1 MSILQF
7 CFPNRQLEK
16 RLEVCRERLF
26 RIAYAWSHDEMLAD
40 DLVQDTLVKAL
51 LHLHQLKKPD
61 VLESWVIS
69 ILNNVWHDYLR
80 RNKDLVDI
88 DALVYCARETPEHI
102 HEREQMVN
110 QVRTAVAQLPMG
122 QRQVVSL
129 VDLEGMSY
137 RHVSEVLDIPVGTVM
152 SRLNR
157 ARNTMLTRLSVKQ
170 NVVQLHR

>member
-88 DALVYCARETPEHI
+88 DAFVYCARETPEHI